1 MSILAKLEKTLEGL
15 VEGVFRRGFKGSV
28 QPVEIGRRLVRE
40 MEENRRVSISRTYVP
55 NVYQVYLHPADKE
68 NLDALA
74 STLRSELADHLQQ
87 AAERGSYFFVSP
99 PQIAFLADENL
110 DQGSIVIHSSFCE
123 EEDSGTGPMIQGKN
137 GLPVENDG
145 GGEETTVFKR
155 SREVLLVVAGPDK
168 GKELPINQDVVTM
181 GRGHDNTLVL
191 SDISVSRH
199 HARLERLDGGTFR
212 LVDLDSLNGTYYQ
225 KARVKQSEVK
235 PGDQFRLGT
244 TVIELRAR

>member
-1 MSILAKLEKTLEGL
+1 
-15 VEGVFRRGFKGSV
+15 VFRRGFKGSV

-74 STLRSELADHLQQ
+74 CTLCSELADHLQQ
-87 AAERGSYFFVSP
+87 AAKRGSYFFVSP
-99 PQIAFLADENL
+99 PQITFLADENL
-110 DQGSIVIHSSFCE
+110 QQGSIVIQSSFCE
-123 EEDSGTGPMIQGKN
+123 EEDAGTGPMVQGKN
-137 GLPVENDG
+137 GLPVENG
-145 GGEETTVFKR
+145 QGQEATTVFKR
-155 SREVLLVVAGPDK
+155 SREVLLIVAGPDK
-168 GKELPINQDVVTM
+168 GKEWPIDQDVVTI

-191 SDISVSRH
+191 SDMSVSRN
-199 HARLERLDGGTFR
+199 HARLERLDGGAFR

-225 KARVKQSEVK
+225 KTRINQSTIK

-244 TVIELRAR
+244 TVVELRAR